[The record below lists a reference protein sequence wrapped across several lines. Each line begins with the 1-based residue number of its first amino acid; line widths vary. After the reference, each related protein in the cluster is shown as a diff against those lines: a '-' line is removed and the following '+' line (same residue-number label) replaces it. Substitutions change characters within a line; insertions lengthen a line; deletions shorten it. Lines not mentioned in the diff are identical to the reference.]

1 MAQIINGRNIANEI
15 QDDLRV
21 DINEWLKTSK
31 RKPSLVAVLVGDDPA
46 SVKYV
51 EKKMEAAKY
60 VGIDS
65 KIEKL
70 PETISESELISKIN
84 HLNEDV
90 SVDGILVQL
99 PVPQHISERNVCN
112 AVNPIKD
119 VDGFHFS
126 NAGKLCL
133 NMDTF
138 VPCTVLAVIEL
149 LKRTGVETFAKN
161 IVVCGRSKHIGLPLS
176 ILLHSDARNQLP
188 GLEATVTM
196 CHRNTPPEQLRVFT
210 KLADIVI
217 SATGV
222 VHLIKEDMVKQG
234 ACVVDIGMTRTK
246 TPEGKV
252 KLVGDVDFENVKNV
266 ADYITPVPGGV
277 GPVTVAMLMKN
288 TFKAAKI
295 HLS

>member
-1 MAQIINGRNIANEI
+1 MPQIINGRNIANEI
-15 QDDLRV
+15 QDGLRA
-21 DINEWLKTSK
+21 DISEWLKTNK
-31 RKPSLVAVLVGDDPA
+31 RNPSLVAVLVGDDPA
-46 SVKYV
+46 SIKYV

-70 PETISESELISKIN
+70 PDTISESELISKIN

-266 ADYITPVPGGV
+266 AEYITPVPGGV

>member
-1 MAQIINGRNIANEI
+1 MPQIINGRNIANEI
-15 QDDLRV
+15 QDDLRA
-21 DINEWLKTSK
+21 DISEWLKTNK
-31 RKPSLVAVLVGDDPA
+31 RNPSLVAVLVGDDPA
-46 SVKYV
+46 SIKYV

-70 PETISESELISKIN
+70 PDTISESELISKIN

-99 PVPQHISERNVCN
+99 PVPEHISERNVCN

-246 TPEGKV
+246 TQEGKV

-266 ADYITPVPGGV
+266 AEYITPVPGGV